1 MDLQGSI
8 VKINQVSE
16 KQLKEMYSL
25 MAKFYNN
32 ITKKNFTKD
41 FLDKDFCIILKDEED
56 KIKGFSTQKILKLD
70 YEGKDIHGVFSG
82 DTVIHKE
89 NWGSFSLFQVFAKFF
104 FTYGEQYEN
113 FYWFLIVKGHK
124 TYKILPTFLK
134 KFYPNFKEDTPPEM
148 KSLMDFFGHTKYPE
162 EYNPIEGIIE
172 YNK

>member
-41 FLDKDFCIILKDEED
+41 FLDKDFCIILKDEKN
-56 KIKGFSTQKILKLD
+56 KIKGFSTQKILKLN

-89 NWGSFSLFQVFAKFF
+89 NWGSFPCSRSLQNFSLHMGNSMRI
-104 FTYGEQYEN
+104 FTG
-113 FYWFLIVKGHK
+113 FL
-124 TYKILPTFLK
+124 L
-134 KFYPNFKEDTPPEM
+134 
-148 KSLMDFFGHTKYPE
+148 
-162 EYNPIEGIIE
+162 
-172 YNK
+172 